1 MTAPAAPRL
10 VVLGANGFIG
20 HAVVREALA
29 GGFGVTAL
37 CTGDAWRLEGIEAE
51 CIDARDSWWTVPF
64 GDALRGLLEG
74 AAALVVLAYRPPP
87 KGASAAER
95 AEHEA
100 AVNVAGVRVASA
112 AAAAEGTRVVFSSS
126 ASVYGF
132 WRDDPVDECA
142 PPRPA
147 TPYAQAKLEA
157 EAVVAAADVASTSLR
172 LATVY
177 GPGELGRRAIP
188 RFLTSVLRD
197 RTISIDGDGSDVH
210 DYVAVSDVARAA
222 VAAAFVPSPPRVVNI
237 GSGVGRTTNEVAA
250 AVAEA
255 VGVTPVTRHAPNPRP
270 PSRIVLD
277 VSLARQC
284 LRFEPQT
291 DFVAA
296 IRLEAAWLRERLARQ
311 PEPGLAVGSPSASDA

>member
-1 MTAPAAPRL
+1 LVTAPAAPRL

-64 GDALRGLLEG
+64 GDAVRRLLEG

-255 VGVTPVTRHAPNPRP
+255 VWSFST
-270 PSRIVLD
+270 S
-277 VSLARQC
+277 
-284 LRFEPQT
+284 
-291 DFVAA
+291 
-296 IRLEAAWLRERLARQ
+296 
-311 PEPGLAVGSPSASDA
+311 